1 MTPKGD
7 KRDSGDGAGESRG
20 AKRDADASERAS
32 RGVKCAADASKPVHP
47 VGKREPRDGGSADA
61 SEPPTRR
68 GKREYRSDK
77 RDADAAK
84 TRARIVSAA
93 AKHLRSSK
101 GIKGLSLESVAQGAG
116 VTRLTVYKQFG
127 SRRGLLEA
135 VFDDVARRGGL
146 HRIPEAMAE
155 PDPRVA
161 VKRLVSIFCEFW
173 YFNNKML
180 GQIIGASAADPQLE
194 RGILARNERRRKGF
208 ATLLNRIP
216 AADRASPETRKE
228 VVDTLFVLTSH
239 AVFSGLVAEDRSVE
253 TVCRIV
259 QDLAVRTLDRLEV

>member
-1 MTPKGD
+1 MRPKGD
-7 KRDSGDGAGESRG
+7 KPNSGDDAGESRG
-20 AKRDADASERAS
+20 ARRDADASKRAS
-32 RGVKCAADASKPVHP
+32 HGDKCATDPSKPVPH
-47 VGKREPRDGGSADA
+47 GDKRG
-61 SEPPTRR
+61 
-68 GKREYRSDK
+68 YRSDK

-93 AKHLRSSK
+93 AKHLRSAH
-101 GIKGLSLESVAQGAG
+101 GIKGLSLESVAQEAG

-173 YFNNKML
+173 YFNSKML
-180 GQIIGASAADPQLE
+180 GQIIGASVADPLLE

-208 ATLLNRIP
+208 TTLLNRI
-216 AADRASPETRKE
+216 AGADRVSPETREE
-228 VVDTLFVLTSH
+228 VIDTLFVLTSH
-239 AVFSGLVAEDRSVE
+239 AVFSGLVADARSVE

-259 QDLAVRTLDRLEV
+259 QDLAIRTLDRLEV